1 MNKSPKDLKKFMRS
15 LENYMSFILGAIKD
29 LLYISA
35 IAFIFTITFLVRH
48 PIERLLSA
56 YRDRFGNILTIE
68 IYQNIC
74 RILGRKLSKAKIAR
88 ILRVLNMTKSPRL
101 VGDKIEPVVAN
112 SGPRSPHRTNR
123 NDLVPTWREFVQFLL
138 RSPVEEDVT

>member
-1 MNKSPKDLKKFMRS
+1 M
-15 LENYMSFILGAIKD
+15 
-29 LLYISA
+29 
-35 IAFIFTITFLVRH
+35 RH

-68 IYQNIC
+68 IYQNSC

-101 VGDKIEPVVAN
+101 AGDNIEPVVFI
-112 SGPRSPHRTNR
+112 SGPRSPHRNDR
-123 NDLVPTWREFVQFLL
+123 SDLVPTWREFVQFVL